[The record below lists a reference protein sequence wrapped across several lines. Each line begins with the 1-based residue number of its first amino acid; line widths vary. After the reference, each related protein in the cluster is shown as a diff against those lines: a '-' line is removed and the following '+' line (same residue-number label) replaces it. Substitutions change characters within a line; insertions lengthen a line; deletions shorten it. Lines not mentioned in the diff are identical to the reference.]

1 MISNFFSSIHFEK
14 PGLLWLLLLLI
25 PLVIAYYISRNKN
38 RIILPA
44 IQTIPKVKS
53 ASIVLR
59 NIKIWLRS
67 IAIASLILLIASP
80 YQKDK
85 KTIKRSDGINI
96 IICMDVSGSMTAK
109 DFTPSRLGACKTL
122 GIDFLKKRPYDKI
135 GVVVFSGQP
144 YTASPLTH
152 NNEQLHNVILGL
164 DNNQLIPGTAVGEG
178 IAMSIA
184 RLENALG
191 NKVIILFTDG
201 KEEGDG
207 KISAIAAAERARQL
221 GIRIYS
227 IGMGSNSIAAVP
239 TITNENSQPFEKMQK
254 VSFDESS
261 LKKIA
266 SITNGKYFKAQNN
279 QVLSEIY
286 TDINTIEKTTAEV
299 SDFEK
304 KHFIFLPFL
313 ITSILCILLEMFIR
327 ARIVK
332 EL

>member
-1 MISNFFSSIHFEK
+1 MISNFFSSIQFER
-14 PGLLWLLLLLI
+14 PGILWFLLLLI
-25 PLVIAYYISRNKN
+25 PLIAAYYISRNKN

-67 IAIASLILLIASP
+67 IAIASLILLLASP
-80 YQKDK
+80 YQRDK
-85 KTIKRSDGINI
+85 KTIKKSDGINI
-96 IICMDVSGSMTAK
+96 IICMDVSGSMLAK
-109 DFTPSRLGACKTL
+109 DFTPNRLEACKKL
-122 GIDFLKKRPYDKI
+122 GIDFLKKRPHDQI
-135 GVVVFSGQP
+135 GVVLFSGQP
-144 YTASPLTH
+144 YTASPLTQ
-152 NNEQLHNVILGL
+152 NNEQLHTIITGL
-164 DNNQLIPGTAVGEG
+164 DNNQLVPGTAVGEG

-184 RLENALG
+184 RLENANG
-191 NKVIILFTDG
+191 NKIIILFTDG

-207 KISAIAAAERARQL
+207 KISATAAAQRAKQL

-227 IGMGSNSIAAVP
+227 IGMGSNSIAAIP
-239 TITNENSQPFEKMQK
+239 TISTNSTMPSERMQK
-254 VSFDESS
+254 VSLDEGS

-266 SITNGKYFKAQNN
+266 SITNGKYYKAQNN
-279 QVLSEIY
+279 QGLSEVY
-286 TDINTIEKTTAEV
+286 TDINAIEKTTAEV

-304 KHFIFLPFL
+304 KHFIFFPFL
-313 ITSILCILLEMFIR
+313 IASIVCILLEMLIR